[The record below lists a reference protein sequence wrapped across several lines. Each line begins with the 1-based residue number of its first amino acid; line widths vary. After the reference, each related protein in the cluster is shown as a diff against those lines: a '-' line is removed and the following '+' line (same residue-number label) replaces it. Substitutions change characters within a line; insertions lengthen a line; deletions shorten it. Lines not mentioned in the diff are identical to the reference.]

1 MQMSEEVPITAR
13 FNAEVLAALDGWISG
28 EPDPKPTREEA
39 VAVAVC
45 EWLAAQRRISPEAC
59 AHDAA

>member
-1 MQMSEEVPITAR
+1 MNDQTPITAT
-13 FNAEVLAALDGWISG
+13 FNEDVLAALDGWRSG

-39 VAVAVC
+39 VAMAVC
-45 EWLAAQRRISPEAC
+45 EWLAAQRRISPDAC